1 MIRLHDVK
9 TGDTVLV
16 SYEGAL
22 LEGKVLEVNPE
33 DKQACVLTH
42 EQQEFWYSLDDLYE
56 IPLDESQLLK
66 LKFQKEESAATGNG
80 HTAVYVRGPF
90 SVQLSQEGGH
100 DITRLGYRDEHREIK
115 GALTVNQ
122 LQNHYHIMTNFHLD

>member
-16 SYEGAL
+16 QYEGDL

-42 EQQEFWYSLDDLYE
+42 EQQEFWYDFDSLYE
-56 IPLDESQLLK
+56 IPLDETQLLR
-66 LKFQKEESAATGNG
+66 LKFQKDEAQSSNG
-80 HTAVYVRGPF
+80 SGALYIRGPF
-90 SVQLSQEGGH
+90 SVRLYQKDGHEMTLLS
-100 DITRLGYRDEHREIK
+100 YRDEHRDLK
-115 GALTVNQ
+115 GTITVNQ
-122 LQNHYHIMTNFHLD
+122 LQNHYHGMTNFHLD

>member
-22 LEGKVLEVNPE
+22 LEGKVLEVNHE

-42 EQQEFWYSLDDLYE
+42 EQQEFWYPLSDLYE
-56 IPLDESQLLK
+56 IPLDEAQLLK
-66 LKFQKEESAATGNG
+66 MKFEKDESATSANRYTS
-80 HTAVYVRGPF
+80 VYVRGPF
-90 SVQLSQEGGH
+90 SVQLYQEDGQ
-100 DITRLGYRDEHREIK
+100 DMTRLDYRDEHREIK
-115 GALTVNQ
+115 GLLTVNQ
-122 LQNHYHIMTNFHLD
+122 LQNHYLGMTKVHLE

>member
-16 SYEGAL
+16 KYEGEL

-42 EQQEFWYSLDDLYE
+42 EQQDFWYSLEDLFP
-56 IPLDESQLLK
+56 IPLDETQLLR
-66 LKFQKEESAATGNG
+66 LKFQKDEAQYSNG
-80 HTAVYVRGPF
+80 SGVVYVRGPF
-90 SVQLSQEGGH
+90 SVRLYKQEGQ
-100 DITRLGYRDEHREIK
+100 DVTRLDYRDEHREIK
-115 GALTVNQ
+115 GPLTVNQ
-122 LQNHYHIMTNFHLD
+122 LQNHYHG

>member
-16 SYEGAL
+16 KYEGEL

-42 EQQEFWYSLDDLYE
+42 EQQDFWYSLDDLFP
-56 IPLDESQLLK
+56 IPLDESQLLR
-66 LKFQKEESAATGNG
+66 LKFQKDEAQSTNG
-80 HTAVYVRGPF
+80 SGVVYVRGPF
-90 SVQLSQEGGH
+90 SVSLYQQEGQ
-100 DITRLGYRDEHREIK
+100 DITRLDYRDEHREIK
-115 GALTVNQ
+115 GPLTVNQ
-122 LQNHYHIMTNFHLD
+122 LQNHYHGMTNFHLE